1 MAGARSPQ
9 PLFELLGKSQS
20 DALSRQAKAFIPPGG
35 DGKESGESQSAPSGM
50 PAEARPTAPR
60 EAEERGVPA
69 ASLPLTRAKPGVVEI
84 PLIWVYVG
92 CAGMIALLVLVWT
105 VAYGR
110 GGVARE
116 AEWQELMASRG
127 DPIVADPLGS
137 TGANPAGSE
146 GSRSGSP
153 QRPERQPALGVQPGA
168 TRLGVLSSA
177 GVLPTDPRQPGRN
190 YLMLASLGRADAEL
204 AIEYLGA
211 AGVEAIG
218 APVVDPKGGSANN
231 PARYEV
237 FATVGITGEEYKNNR
252 PVRTE
257 LEAKV
262 ARIGERF
269 RREAKGPTD
278 FAKPLWM
285 KYNP

>member
-1 MAGARSPQ
+1 
-9 PLFELLGKSQS
+9 
-20 DALSRQAKAFIPPGG
+20 
-35 DGKESGESQSAPSGM
+35 
-50 PAEARPTAPR
+50 
-60 EAEERGVPA
+60 
-69 ASLPLTRAKPGVVEI
+69 
-84 PLIWVYVG
+84 
-92 CAGMIALLVLVWT
+92 
-105 VAYGR
+105 
-110 GGVARE
+110 
-116 AEWQELMASRG
+116 
-127 DPIVADPLGS
+127 
-137 TGANPAGSE
+137 
-146 GSRSGSP
+146 
-153 QRPERQPALGVQPGA
+153 
-168 TRLGVLSSA
+168 
-177 GVLPTDPRQPGRN
+177 
-190 YLMLASLGRADAEL
+190 MLASLGRADAEQ

-231 PARYEV
+231 LARYEV